1 MTHRLIDQAPDM
13 FVGELARIDSLGANQ
28 RLIFSLPTID
38 GDRYSTV
45 QIKLIVPA
53 DYMVTLGA
61 LILGHAR
68 QDCEDSKLARME
80 IAPGARAN

>member
-1 MTHRLIDQAPDM
+1 MTRRLIDQAPDM
-13 FVGELARIDSLGANQ
+13 FVGELARIDNLGANH

-38 GDRYSTV
+38 NDGYSNV

-68 QDCEDSKLARME
+68 GDRDTALARFVFE
-80 IAPGARAN
+80 PGTPAN

>member
-1 MTHRLIDQAPDM
+1 MTNRLIDNACDM

-28 RLIFSLPTID
+28 RLIFTLPTLD
-38 GDRYSTV
+38 GDGYSNV
-45 QIKLIVPA
+45 QIKLIVPS

-68 QDCEDSKLARME
+68 RGLEDSRLARME
-80 IAPGARAN
+80 IEPGARAN

>member
-1 MTHRLIDQAPDM
+1 M

-38 GDRYSTV
+38 GDGYSNV
-45 QIKLIVPA
+45 QIKLIVPS

-68 QDCEDSKLARME
+68 QGCEDNRLARME
-80 IAPGARAN
+80 LEPGARAN